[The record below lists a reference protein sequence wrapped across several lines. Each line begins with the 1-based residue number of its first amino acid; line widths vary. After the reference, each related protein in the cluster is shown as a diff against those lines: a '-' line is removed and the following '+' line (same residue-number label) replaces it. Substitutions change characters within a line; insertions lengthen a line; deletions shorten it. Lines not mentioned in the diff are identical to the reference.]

1 MNLNTLSLTWLHEKE
16 TSLLAS
22 SLHISS
28 DFAQGIVMHCE
39 TSFLR
44 VETHAWHIIIKH
56 LLISECTFADIAF
69 LLDASGSITD
79 RWGYEAW
86 NFILD
91 YVNSFVTNA
100 LFHIGQDGVQFA
112 VVSYASYATIH
123 VEFNY
128 YNSVDELSEA
138 IRAIYYDGSATNIAD
153 ALQQARE
160 HIFTKSAGARS
171 NVKKQIILISD
182 GMATLRASDT
192 IVEAELCKQQGI
204 EILTIGF
211 GDMINRDELSKMSS
225 DDNTLIVPDLNGLPS
240 LLCRNIFDVCGGIK
254 GK

>member
-1 MNLNTLSLTWLHEKE
+1 M
-16 TSLLAS
+16 
-22 SLHISS
+22 
-28 DFAQGIVMHCE
+28 D
-39 TSFLR
+39 
-44 VETHAWHIIIKH
+44 THACHITIKH

-69 LLDASGSITD
+69 LLDASGSIND
-79 RWGYEAW
+79 AWGTGAW
-86 NFILD
+86 HFILD
-91 YVNSFVTNA
+91 YVNSFVTNT

-112 VVSYASYATIH
+112 VASYGDDARVH
-123 VEFNY
+123 VEFNS

-138 IRAIYYDGSATNIAD
+138 IRTISYQGGKTNIAD
-153 ALQQARE
+153 AFQLARE

-182 GMATLRASDT
+182 GMATHRVSET

-211 GDMINRDELSKMSS
+211 GDMINLDELTKMSS
-225 DDNTLIVPDLNGLPS
+225 DDNALIVPSLYGLPS